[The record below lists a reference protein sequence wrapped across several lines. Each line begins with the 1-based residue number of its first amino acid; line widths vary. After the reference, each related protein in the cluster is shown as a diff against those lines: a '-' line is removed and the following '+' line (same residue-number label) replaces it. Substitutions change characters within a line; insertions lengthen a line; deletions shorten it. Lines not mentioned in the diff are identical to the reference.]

1 MSSIKRDVFADE
13 FFFTDNDRIN
23 RRNLKLLKQM
33 KVMPDFCIRRR
44 LNWGPECLKL
54 NGACSTIVF
63 VWFAG
68 VTHGCGTRKS
78 RSHAILSRRADVTP

>member
-54 NGACSTIVF
+54 NGAVQ
-63 VWFAG
+63 
-68 VTHGCGTRKS
+68 
-78 RSHAILSRRADVTP
+78 